1 MRTAPIYKRP
11 RNPHFPETLPIPRK
25 GFTYHGE
32 YFKTLGDARH
42 LSDYGLNGVYIADGV
57 DSMGHPC
64 RYYFDVS
71 YRDIDAAKDGKLLW
85 GRSFSD
91 MERLSDAAWD
101 TRARKGT
108 FNIDPVLEPSDVR
121 SMDDLRDFYT
131 TRYPWT
137 APYLNDPEVWSW
149 ICDYY
154 GYLAWNEHGN
164 QPSLVEDAGEGY
176 MASLVMDLVR
186 SCDSNYTYY
195 LTNGGDV
202 DSLDDTERSLL
213 DRRVGIQKRYGV
225 KPDWKVPRN
234 MRSGK
239 SRSMNKRS
247 FWRRRYVPHR
257 EETRRSVRTHPRR

>member
-32 YFKTLGDARH
+32 HFETLGDARY
-42 LSDYGLNGVYIADGV
+42 LSDCGLNGVYTADGV

-121 SMDDLRDFYT
+121 SMDDLRHFYT
-131 TRYPWT
+131 TRHPWT
-137 APYLNDPEVWSW
+137 TPYLNDPEVWSW
-149 ICDYY
+149 IRDYY

-164 QPSLVEDAGEGY
+164 QPSLAEDAKEGY
-176 MASLVMDLVR
+176 MASLIMDLVE
-186 SCDSNYTYY
+186 SSDPNYTYY
-195 LTNGGDV
+195 LTNGGHF

-213 DRRVGIQKRYGV
+213 DRRAGIQKRYGV
-225 KPDWKVPRN
+225 KPAWEMPRN
-234 MRSGK
+234 MRSK
-239 SRSMNKRS
+239 RPRSMNIRS
-247 FWRRRYVPHR
+247 FWRR
-257 EETRRSVRTHPRR
+257 